1 MSNLDN
7 HHDHTP
13 GRTCAECGNS
23 LEGKRSDAIYCSV
36 NCRNRVSER
45 RRYHADLETA
55 RAKERSKY
63 KLRVAKRRLARA
75 AANVAPKAS
84 ALELLAAATAI
95 LTGQPS
101 AAK

>member
-13 GRTCAECGNS
+13 GRACAECGTS
-23 LEGKRSDAIYCSV
+23 LEGKRSDAIYCSTR
-36 NCRNRVSER
+36 CRNRVVVR

-55 RAKERSKY
+55 RAKERAKG
-63 KLRVAKRRLARA
+63 KLRTAKRRLARA
-75 AANVAPKAS
+75 VASVAPKAS

-101 AAK
+101 ATK